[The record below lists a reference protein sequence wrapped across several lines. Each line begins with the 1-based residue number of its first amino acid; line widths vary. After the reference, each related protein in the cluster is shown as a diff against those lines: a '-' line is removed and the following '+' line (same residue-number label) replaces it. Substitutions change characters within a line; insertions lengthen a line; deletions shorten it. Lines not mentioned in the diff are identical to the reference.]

1 MRRPFSLAGVDLPR
15 RGPGARELGLALPPA
30 RMPRVR
36 DRRPLKRWTYLGAYG
51 PDLMLCAGDAR
62 VGPLPIRW
70 WAVAEPGRPL
80 AERTTVVASG
90 GVELDR
96 ERLHVSARGV
106 RIELQLEAA
115 GEPMEV
121 ASPSGDSYIWTE
133 KLPVTARGTVEVGG
147 RRHDV
152 DLPGLVD
159 DSAGYHARETAWKWS
174 AGVGST
180 DDGRALA
187 WNLVTGVHDAPRES
201 ERTVWVDGVPAEV
214 GEVEF
219 EPDLSALR
227 SAAAN
232 GGASLEFSEWSA
244 RESRLNVGVFRNV
257 YRQPFGTFAGE
268 LPGGLRL
275 ASGYGVMEEH
285 DARW

>member
-1 MRRPFSLAGVDLPR
+1 MEGLPR
-15 RGPGARELGLALPPA
+15 RGPGAREVGLALPPA

-36 DRRPLKRWTYLGAYG
+36 DRRPLKRWTYLGAFG

-70 WAVAEPGRPL
+70 WALAEPGRPL

-90 GVELDR
+90 GVALDR
-96 ERLHVSARGV
+96 RRLDVRARGV
-106 RIELQLEAA
+106 HIALELEPA

-121 ASPSGDSYIWTE
+121 VSPSGSSYIWTE
-133 KLPVTARGTVEVGG
+133 KLPVTARGMVEVGG

-152 DLPGLVD
+152 ELPGLVD
-159 DSAGYHARETAWKWS
+159 ESAGYHARETVWKWS

-180 DDGRALA
+180 EEGSAVA
-187 WNLVTGVHDAPRES
+187 WNLVTGVHDAPSES
-201 ERTVWVDGVPAEV
+201 ERTVWVDGAPVELGP
-214 GEVEF
+214 VEF
-219 EPDLSALR
+219 VPGLAGVRFAE
-227 SAAAN
+227 
-232 GGASLEFSEWSA
+232 GGELEFSEWSA
-244 RESRLNVGVFRNV
+244 RESSLNIGVFRNV

>member
-1 MRRPFSLAGVDLPR
+1 
-15 RGPGARELGLALPPA
+15 
-30 RMPRVR
+30 MPRLR
-36 DRRPLKRWTYLGAYG
+36 DRRPLKRWTYLGAFG

-90 GVELDR
+90 GVALDR
-96 ERLHVSARGV
+96 SSLQVSARGV
-106 RIELQLEAA
+106 RIELELEPA
-115 GEPMEV
+115 GDAMEV
-121 ASPSGDSYIWTE
+121 ASPSGRSYIWTE
-133 KLPVTARGTVEVGG
+133 KLPVTVRGTVELDG
-147 RRHDV
+147 RRHEV
-152 DLPGLVD
+152 GLPGLVD

-180 DDGRALA
+180 EDGRAVA
-187 WNLVTGVHDAPRES
+187 WNLVTGVHDAARDS
-201 ERTVWVDGVPAEV
+201 ERTVWVDGTPTEV
-214 GEVEF
+214 GPVQF

-227 SAAAN
+227 FSD
-232 GGASLEFSEWSA
+232 GGELEFSEWSA
-244 RESRLNVGVFRNV
+244 RESRLNVGLFRNV

-275 ASGYGVMEEH
+275 ASGHGVMEEH
-285 DARW
+285 EARW